1 MDHFLQEENKGQ
13 NRPLEPVRVARQR
26 ERDTSILKFLLISN
40 FGQ

>member
-26 ERDTSILKFLLISN
+26 ERYIDFEVFAYK
-40 FGQ
+40 